1 MRSSRWRGASEQR
14 LLFFETAKLA
24 RGGRKLRV
32 GQEIQRL
39 LAESLR
45 TELKDPRVSALVT
58 ITAVDVSPDLRQAK
72 VYVTLL
78 GDEAAC
84 ESTLDALN
92 RSATFLRRSLAGRMN
107 LRSVPA
113 LHFVFDASV
122 GRGARVASLI
132 EAAVRSTS
140 GPQGRE
146 TRRRRS

>member
-1 MRSSRWRGASEQR
+1 M
-14 LLFFETAKLA
+14 A

-58 ITAVDVSPDLRQAK
+58 ITDVDVSPDLKQAR
-72 VYVTLL
+72 VWVTLL
-78 GDEAAC
+78 GDEKAC

-92 RSATFLRRSLAGRMN
+92 RCGPFLRRSLAARMS

-113 LHFVFDASV
+113 LRFDYDASV
-122 GRGARVASLI
+122 ERGARLARLI
-132 EAAVRSTS
+132 ESALQPVKKKAA
-140 GPQGRE
+140 RE
-146 TRRRRS
+146 TRRRS

>member
-1 MRSSRWRGASEQR
+1 M
-14 LLFFETAKLA
+14 
-24 RGGRKLRV
+24 
-32 GQEIQRL
+32 

-92 RSATFLRRSLAGRMN
+92 RSATFLRRSLAARMN

-140 GPQGRE
+140 GPQDRE

>member
-1 MRSSRWRGASEQR
+1 
-14 LLFFETAKLA
+14 LLFETAKLA

-92 RSATFLRRSLAGRMN
+92 RSATFLRRSLAARMN

-122 GRGARVASLI
+122 GRGARIASLI

-140 GPQGRE
+140 GPHDRE

>member
-1 MRSSRWRGASEQR
+1 M
-14 LLFFETAKLA
+14 A

-45 TELKDPRVSALVT
+45 TELKDPRVRALVT
-58 ITAVDVSPDLRQAK
+58 ITDVDVSPDLKQAR

-78 GDEAAC
+78 GDDAAC
-84 ESTLDALN
+84 QSTLEALN
-92 RSATFLRRSLAGRMN
+92 RCATFLRRSLAARMN

-122 GRGARVASLI
+122 DRGARVARLI
-132 EAAVRSTS
+132 ESAVRSTP
-140 GPQGRE
+140 GKADRE